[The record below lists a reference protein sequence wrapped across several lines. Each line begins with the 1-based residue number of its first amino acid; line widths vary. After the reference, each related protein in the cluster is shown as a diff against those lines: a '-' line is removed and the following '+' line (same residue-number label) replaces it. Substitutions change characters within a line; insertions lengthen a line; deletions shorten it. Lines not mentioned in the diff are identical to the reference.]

1 MDQKIIHITENKIQ
15 EKSAQI
21 LKKNQEDRASKL
33 KIDQNKVAH
42 NLRQNQVDY
51 PEEDIQDVQIKAAIA
66 LKKAQKEA
74 ATALEESQVENADIL
89 KNANTRAARKIKD
102 KDQII
107 TYLTGEYSI
116 HQNGEEEG
124 D

>member
-1 MDQKIIHITENKIQ
+1 MSQKIVQITENRIQ

-33 KIDQNKVAH
+33 KTDQNSVAH
-42 NLRQNQVDY
+42 DLRQSQVDY
-51 PEEDIQDVQIKAAIA
+51 PEQNIQGIQIKAAIA
-66 LKKAQKEA
+66 LKQSQKEA
-74 ATALEESQVENADIL
+74 ATALEESQGENAEIL
-89 KNANTRAARKIKD
+89 KNANARATRKLKD

-116 HQNGEEEG
+116 HLNGVEEE